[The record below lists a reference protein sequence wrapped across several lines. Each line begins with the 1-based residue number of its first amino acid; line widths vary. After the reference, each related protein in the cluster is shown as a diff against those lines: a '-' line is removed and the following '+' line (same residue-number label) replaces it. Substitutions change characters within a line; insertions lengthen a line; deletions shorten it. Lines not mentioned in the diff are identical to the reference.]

1 MINFLLSDLRRDEG
15 WRESPYRDSLGFVT
29 IGYGFLIDERKPVKL
44 PKEVGDLWL
53 AVVAEEKWLAL
64 LDAAPWIASQP
75 DDVQRALGNMAYQ
88 LGVTGVL
95 AFRKMLAALRDGDRA
110 QAAIEALDSEWAKQ
124 TPERA
129 YRVAA
134 IIRGPMAA

>member
-1 MINFLLSDLRRDEG
+1 MMNALLSDLRRDEG

-53 AVVAEEKWLAL
+53 AVVAEGKWLEL
-64 LDAAPWIASQP
+64 IDTSPWIASQP
-75 DDVQRALGNMAYQ
+75 DDVQRALANMAYQ
-88 LGVTGVL
+88 LGVSGVL
-95 AFRKMLAALRDGDRA
+95 KFQKMLAALRDGDRE
-110 QAAIEALDSEWAKQ
+110 QAAIEALDSTWAKQ

-129 YRVAA
+129 ARVAKL
-134 IIRGPMAA
+134 IRGS